1 MFVPRRTRP
10 ENGNPYFCR
19 DKYAVGII
27 PGSPL
32 DAGCDV
38 LANCVGYA
46 AGRFNEII
54 GLNCFVHFR
63 YAPDPDQWIARARTE
78 GLQTGTEP
86 QLGAVAVWR
95 HHVAVVEEIHA
106 DGSITTSESGYGCA
120 NPFWTSKRN
129 KGSGSWDGDGFLG
142 FIYQPSG
149 GEIMSDQKF
158 GIDISYCQTSID
170 WSKVDAQF
178 AIIKAGQRNYT
189 DPMFE
194 SHYAGATKRGIPVGA
209 YWFLDKTSL
218 TEDAARKEAD
228 EFIARLRGKQF
239 AYPVFLDL
247 EDPAHFDL
255 GKERV
260 SALIRAFLGRVEA
273 AGFWVGL
280 YGSYSSLTTYT
291 AEDIRSRYTIWLAHW
306 GVKKSPYAG
315 AYGIWQYGVE
325 KSKSNAAWEAIKA
338 TVSDKD
344 EAARLDSLLTAGV
357 LSNCSLPGIKGDV
370 DVDYCYVDYPK
381 LIKEKGLNG
390 YGKPEPTPA
399 PTPAKE
405 TLDITMEFGGKTY
418 SGTLTEK

>member
-1 MFVPRRTRP
+1 MMFVPRLAKPRRNNVYYNTP
-10 ENGNPYFCR
+10 DNGGI
-19 DKYAVGII
+19 AVGII
-27 PGSPL
+27 HGSPL
-32 DAGCDV
+32 DDECDV

-46 AGRFNEII
+46 AGRFNEIF
-54 GLNCFVHFR
+54 GLGEYHYFA
-63 YAPDPDQWIARARTE
+63 YAPNPYGWIEAAKAQGLRTGDKPE
-78 GLQTGTEP
+78 
-86 QLGAVAVWR
+86 LGAVIVW
-95 HHVAVVEEIHA
+95 HKHVAIVEQMNE
-106 DGSITTSESGYGCA
+106 DGTIVTSESGYGCENA
-120 NPFWTSKRN
+120 FWITKRSN
-129 KGSGSWDGDGFLG
+129 DDGCWNGTALGRFYG

-247 EDPAHFDL
+247 EEKAHFDL

-260 SALIRAFLGRVEA
+260 SALIRAFLERVEA

-280 YGSYSSLTTYT
+280 YGSYSSLITYT

-315 AYGIWQYGVE
+315 AYGVWQYNVG
-325 KSKSNAAWEAIKA
+325 KA
-338 TVSDKD
+338 TGVAGDCD
-344 EAARLDSLLTAGV
+344 LDYS
-357 LSNCSLPGIKGDV
+357 
-370 DVDYCYVDYPK
+370 YVDYPK

-390 YGKPEPTPA
+390 YGKPPEPTPT

>member
-1 MFVPRRTRP
+1 
-10 ENGNPYFCR
+10 
-19 DKYAVGII
+19 
-27 PGSPL
+27 
-32 DAGCDV
+32 
-38 LANCVGYA
+38 
-46 AGRFNEII
+46 
-54 GLNCFVHFR
+54 
-63 YAPDPDQWIARARTE
+63 
-78 GLQTGTEP
+78 
-86 QLGAVAVWR
+86 
-95 HHVAVVEEIHA
+95 
-106 DGSITTSESGYGCA
+106 
-120 NPFWTSKRN
+120 
-129 KGSGSWDGDGFLG
+129 
-142 FIYQPSG
+142 
-149 GEIMSDQKF
+149 MSDQKF

-260 SALIRAFLGRVEA
+260 SAIIRAFLGRVEA

-306 GVKKSPYAG
+306 GVKKSPYPG
-315 AYGIWQYGVE
+315 AYGVWQYNVG
-325 KSKSNAAWEAIKA
+325 KA
-338 TVSDKD
+338 TGVTGDCD
-344 EAARLDSLLTAGV
+344 LDYS
-357 LSNCSLPGIKGDV
+357 
-370 DVDYCYVDYPK
+370 YVDYPK

-390 YGKPEPTPA
+390 YGKPPEPTPT

-405 TLDITMEFGGKTY
+405 TLDITIEFGGKTY